1 MSRENAPVEYE
12 QFMLFGDSITEYA
25 TDQFAGY
32 SLLSALQLGMDSM
45 IRLKSRVIL
54 TCGFSSD
61 YIRRYDVLMRGYAG
75 YTSEQGLW
83 AFERFFPSIK
93 KAKVNLMVSLFG
105 FPPYS

>member
-45 IRLKSRVIL
+45 FRLISRVIL
-54 TCGFSSD
+54 TCGFFQT
-61 YIRRYDVLMRGYAG
+61 
-75 YTSEQGLW
+75 TSEDTMFSCVDMRAILQNKDCGRSRDSSLRSRRLRLILW
-83 AFERFFPSIK
+83 
-93 KAKVNLMVSLFG
+93 
-105 FPPYS
+105 